1 MTNDQFLK
9 RLPDRPIAFHRDFVR
24 LTFVNESGK
33 TEKIGVKGALM
44 LSQAVYWSK
53 RTKDPDGWFWKT
65 QDQWEEETGLTSK
78 EQETLNRKLMLSGLM
93 KIKKEG
99 IPSKNFYQVQTQ
111 KLVEAIFSIE
121 DISSDDQKG
130 SLETNNFQS
139 PPKGVT
145 GHPQRGSHSITEIT
159 AETTFLPTT
168 PLVNILVVDD
178 TKNADF
184 VPCGPKCASAPQKCL
199 WHNVAT
205 YIKTSD
211 LNILLDLDAPYLL
224 WLVEKTRVDD
234 YSIKVIA
241 KKATSGNHLCTTST
255 TQHSQQAATHP

>member
-145 GHPQRGSHSITEIT
+145 GDPKRGSHSITEIT

-205 YIKTSD
+205 YIKT
-211 LNILLDLDAPYLL
+211 
-224 WLVEKTRVDD
+224 
-234 YSIKVIA
+234 
-241 KKATSGNHLCTTST
+241 
-255 TQHSQQAATHP
+255 